1 MESPMV
7 NPLRVVTQ
15 DQMPADCP
23 AVAVAVVGGGACG
36 QVCAIRLRQLGVEV
50 VVLERDAQPSGS
62 TALSS
67 GFIPAAAT
75 QVQRAQGIEDSVAQ
89 FEQDIQNKAHGQAA
103 PHLVHAYAV
112 AVAQAIDGL
121 VELGLRLEVL
131 SGFLYPGHSALRMH
145 ATPERSGSALMAQL
159 QNLSQRE
166 GVDVLTQALV
176 RELWMDRQG
185 RVIGVGYERPDGQM
199 EHLACQA
206 LVLACNG
213 YGGNPQMLRQWL
225 PEMADAVFAGHTGN
239 DGSAIAWGQQMG
251 ARLADMGAYQGHGSW
266 AMPQGALISWGLM
279 MEGGIQINQSGDRFH
294 DETQGYSE
302 AATHVLAQPGGM
314 AWNLFDDP
322 VLRFAQDFPDFRDAQ
337 AAGAVRSSGDLAQLA
352 QWVGCDVQRLQA
364 TLSAMVPGQTDA
376 LGRRIERVLQ
386 APYHLIKVT
395 GALFHTQ
402 GGLDINDQC
411 QVLSEQGQPWPNLFA
426 GGGAARGVSGNAV
439 WGYLSGNGLLSAFA
453 SGWICANQAAAL
465 VR

>member
-1 MESPMV
+1 MS
-7 NPLRVVTQ
+7 NPVRVVTA
-15 DQMPADCP
+15 DHMPDGCP
-23 AVAVAVVGGGACG
+23 EVAVAVVGGGACG
-36 QVCAIRLRQLGVEV
+36 QVCAIRLRQLGVDV
-50 VVLERDAQPSGS
+50 VVLERDAQPTGS

-67 GFIPAAAT
+67 GFIPAATT
-75 QVQRAQGIEDSVAQ
+75 QVQRAQGIEDSLAQ
-89 FEQDIQNKAHGQAA
+89 FEQDIQAKAHGDAA
-103 PHLVHAYAV
+103 PHLVQAYAQ

-121 VELGLRLEVL
+121 VDAGLKLEVL
-131 SGFLYPGHSALRMH
+131 TGFRYPGHSALRMH
-145 ATPERSGSALMAQL
+145 STPERSGEALMAQL
-159 QNLSQRE
+159 QNIAERE
-166 GVDVLTQALV
+166 GVDVLTQATV
-176 RELWMDRQG
+176 RELWLHPQG
-185 RVIGVGYERPDGQM
+185 HALGVGYERPDGQM
-199 EHLACQA
+199 EFLACQA

-213 YGGNPQMLRQWL
+213 FGGKPAMLREWL

-266 AMPQGALISWGLM
+266 AMPQGALVSWGLM
-279 MEGGIQINQSGDRFH
+279 MEGAIQINQNGDRFH

-302 AATHVLAQPGGM
+302 AATHVLAQPGGL

-322 VLRFAQDFPDFRDAQ
+322 ILRFAQDFPDFRDAQ
-337 AAGAVRSSGDLAQLA
+337 AAGAVRTSDDLGQIA
-352 QWVGCDVQRLQA
+352 QWVGCPPQQLKD
-364 TLSAMVPGQTDA
+364 TLAAMVPGEVDA

-402 GGLDINDQC
+402 GGLDINAQC
-411 QVLSEQGQPWPNLFA
+411 QVLSQQGQPWPNLFA

-453 SGWICANQAAAL
+453 SGWICANQSAAL

>member
-15 DQMPADCP
+15 EQMPADCP

-36 QVCAIRLRQLGVEV
+36 QVCSIRLRQLGVDV

-121 VELGLRLEVL
+121 VEMGLRLEVL

-322 VLRFAQDFPDFRDAQ
+322 VLRFAQDFPDFREAQ
-337 AAGAVRSSGDLAQLA
+337 AAGAVRSSGDLAQLS

-376 LGRRIERVLQ
+376 LGRRIERKLQ

-402 GGLDINDQC
+402 GGLDINDRC
-411 QVLSEQGQPWPNLFA
+411 QVLSEQGQPWSNLFA

-453 SGWICANQAAAL
+453 SGWICANQAAAW